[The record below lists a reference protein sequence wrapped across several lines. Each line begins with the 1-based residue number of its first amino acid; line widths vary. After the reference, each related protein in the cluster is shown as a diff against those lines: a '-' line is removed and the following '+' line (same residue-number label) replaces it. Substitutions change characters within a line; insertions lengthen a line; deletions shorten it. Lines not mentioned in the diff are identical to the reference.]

1 MKITNA
7 SQTLTPILTLT
18 ARPAR
23 IGGNL
28 NLDDERCGTVLNFK
42 NASADIASQNGA
54 SGEDLSSKQCA
65 AKTNCENLSDTNPN
79 FENRAAPSK
88 TPNLTR
94 KFSGRLAFSSDS
106 FVATPIFFNGGDI
119 DRIAAFGTINNLA
132 MVGAEAK
139 YLSCAQGYGSPS

>member
-1 MKITNA
+1 LIIPKKSPRRNKYVKITNA

-42 NASADIASQNGA
+42 TASADIASQNGA

-65 AKTNCENLSDTNPN
+65 AKTNCENLSDTNP
-79 FENRAAPSK
+79 
-88 TPNLTR
+88 
-94 KFSGRLAFSSDS
+94 KF
-106 FVATPIFFNGGDI
+106 
-119 DRIAAFGTINNLA
+119 
-132 MVGAEAK
+132 
-139 YLSCAQGYGSPS
+139 